1 MNAQIK
7 KRVTLRNKHGLH
19 ARPATVFVE
28 LAKKFKS
35 NIAILYDDQEVDG
48 KSIISILT
56 LGLGQGAKIT
66 IKAVGNDAQKAV
78 DDLADLV
85 KSSDSFD

>member
-1 MNAQIK
+1 MSSQIK
-7 KRVTLRNKHGLH
+7 KRVTLQNKHGLH
-19 ARPATVFVE
+19 ARPATAFVE

-35 NIAILYDDQEVDG
+35 DITILYDGQEVDG

-66 IKAVGNDAQKAV
+66 IKAIGKDAQKAAC
-78 DDLADLV
+78 DLANLF
-85 KSSDSFD
+85 KSSESFD